1 MTSEP
6 PKPSS
11 EYNITLPGKLLR
23 LLLFLVII
31 GLTVSIFIYRAQL
44 QHLQQY
50 GYFGTFIVNLVASGT
65 VLLPAP
71 GALFTYAFGAVLSPP
86 LVALASATGAS
97 IGELSGYAAGVS
109 GQAIIGNTKF
119 YRTFHGF
126 MQKHSNLTGYILLIA
141 ATIPN
146 PFFDLVGIAA
156 GALRFPLVRF
166 LTLTFI
172 GNLIKMYAIAS
183 AGYYS
188 LQWLSP

>member
-1 MTSEP
+1 
-6 PKPSS
+6 
-11 EYNITLPGKLLR
+11 
-23 LLLFLVII
+23 
-31 GLTVSIFIYRAQL
+31 
-44 QHLQQY
+44 
-50 GYFGTFIVNLVASGT
+50 
-65 VLLPAP
+65 
-71 GALFTYAFGAVLSPP
+71 
-86 LVALASATGAS
+86 
-97 IGELSGYAAGVS
+97 
-109 GQAIIGNTKF
+109 
-119 YRTFHGF
+119 

-166 LTLTFI
+166 LTLAFI